1 MQILTT
7 IFWID
12 CFFFLFPNQSRLY
25 FRYGELM
32 RRGLAHPEPA
42 VPQLVVHQLLRFVGD
57 DELAAMVG
65 HHDIFLPALNLLGG
79 DLANAAEVS

>member
-1 MQILTT
+1 
-7 IFWID
+7 
-12 CFFFLFPNQSRLY
+12 
-25 FRYGELM
+25 M

-42 VPQLVVHQLLRFVGD
+42 VPQLVLHQLLRFVGD

-79 DLANAAEVS
+79 DLANAAEVSSAQCFFIPDPGFRVKITPDPRSGSATNNK